1 MKGIYTKFNLGVKH
15 YRDSKLRDR
24 GGETG
29 STPLRYRFFPSLL
42 KNNDRTSGKITR
54 KTQVVFKFIFQANF
68 YRYFEIV
75 VESIFITG

>member
-54 KTQVVFKFIFQANF
+54 KTRCFQIYIPSEF
-68 YRYFEIV
+68 L
-75 VESIFITG
+75 SIFRDCC